1 MQFGPRRSK
10 KTGTSCSL
18 LSFASLRDA
27 RLETADEFDDLM
39 VLTDL
44 RIHGPGNLLRGEA
57 AKRRRVG
64 HNFQVEIRER
74 AAGRSTLAGRNCLG
88 VLQGAAIVH
97 TENLLEDAVQV
108 VNGIEFRAEVG
119 GQLCPRELQRIA
131 LNDLR
136 NQVGRLE

>member
-1 MQFGPRRSK
+1 M
-10 KTGTSCSL
+10 
-18 LSFASLRDA
+18 
-27 RLETADEFDDLM
+27 
-39 VLTDL
+39 
-44 RIHGPGNLLRGEA
+44 
-57 AKRRRVG
+57 
-64 HNFQVEIRER
+64 EIRER

-136 NQVGRLE
+136 NQVGRFERIRRKSPSIQDRLFQGTGREN